1 MLLGAG
7 CIAVD
12 RVQDLEG
19 LIACL
24 TGLFSSLLRPVGM
37 VRRGADELPQR
48 PFHRQDQAVDLF
60 LGLGQELA
68 ETYGQTVQAQLCD
81 EDDAEHG
88 EVTVLRHRLC
98 PALRRLCAFTA
109 RAVPALRPI
118 RGSLRGSGGV
128 FGMVFG
134 RAETLRIVFV
144 RYCVQGEETRFLGA
158 F

>member
-37 VRRGADELPQR
+37 GADELLQR

-88 EVTVLRHRLC
+88 EVTVLRHRFG
-98 PALRRLCAFTA
+98 PAFRRLRAFTA
-109 RAVPALRPI
+109 GAVPALRPI